1 MTIFRDIQVLAREW
15 KKFRG
20 KTRLC
25 LIFPIF
31 ILILKK
37 IPQECPVPPCI
48 SASLA
53 PGLPVSGLS
62 CPEAGQR
69 QHGGSEGSCRPPRPL
84 PPHTTPAG
92 LAEQGR
98 PAWRLP
104 GIPVP
109 GDRSRPSPRQPP
121 QQQCSQSGGVS
132 HPWPCSRT
140 HSRNHGNFSLHSHPA
155 IPLLSAPTRG
165 KLEAASGVPVSEA
178 MLARLRRTPQIPL
191 GFSLIRRPS
200 LWVLLHGTRD
210 RPGCPSE
217 LPSPIPRAVSLCLP
231 ATGHQA

>member
-25 LIFPIF
+25 LILPIF

-53 PGLPVSGLS
+53 PGLPVSGLP

-69 QHGGSEGSCRPPRPL
+69 QHRAQRAAAGPEAPPTSHNPCGLGGAGTSSLAAAG
-84 PPHTTPAG
+84 HTHGT
-92 LAEQGR
+92 
-98 PAWRLP
+98 
-104 GIPVP
+104 
-109 GDRSRPSPRQPP
+109 RSRPSPGQPP
-121 QQQCSQSGGVS
+121 QQQCSPSGGVS
-132 HPWPCSRT
+132 HPWSCSRT
-140 HSRNHGNFSLHSHPA
+140 HSRNHRNFSLHSHPA
-155 IPLLSAPTRG
+155 ILLLSALTRG
-165 KLEAASGVPVSEA
+165 KLEAASGEPGSEA
-178 MLARLRRTPQIPL
+178 MLARLLRTPQTPL

-200 LWVLLHGTRD
+200 LWALLHGTRD